1 MRQIYKFLYTIIQ
14 ITKKVFVQVS
24 RLIRQ
29 LNEIFRAIVLIERKK
44 ECDSCESQKDGRNIH
59 GFPSNLGK

>member
-1 MRQIYKFLYTIIQ
+1 MRQIYNFLYTIIQ
-14 ITKKVFVQVS
+14 ITKKVFVQVG

-29 LNEIFRAIVLIERKK
+29 LNEIFRAIVLTEHKK
-44 ECDSCESQKDGRNIH
+44 ECDSGESQKVERNIH

>member
-14 ITKKVFVQVS
+14 ITKKVLVQVC

-29 LNEIFRAIVLIERKK
+29 LNEIFRAIVLTERKK
-44 ECDSCESQKDGRNIH
+44 GCDSCESQKDGRNIH

>member
-14 ITKKVFVQVS
+14 ITKKVLVQVS

-29 LNEIFRAIVLIERKK
+29 LNEIFRAIVLTERKK
-44 ECDSCESQKDGRNIH
+44 ECDSCEPQKDGRNIH

>member
-29 LNEIFRAIVLIERKK
+29 LNEIFRAIVLTERKK
-44 ECDSCESQKDGRNIH
+44 ECDSCESQKVERNSH

>member
-1 MRQIYKFLYTIIQ
+1 MRQIYNFLYTIIQ
-14 ITKKVFVQVS
+14 ITKKVLVQVS

-29 LNEIFRAIVLIERKK
+29 LNEIFRAITLIERKK
-44 ECDSCESQKDGRNIH
+44 ECDSCESQEDERNIH

>member
-1 MRQIYKFLYTIIQ
+1 MSYLYKFLYTIIQ
-14 ITKKVFVQVS
+14 ITKKVFVQVG

-29 LNEIFRAIVLIERKK
+29 LNEIFHAIVLTEHKK
-44 ECDSCESQKDGRNIH
+44 ECDSGEPQKDGRNIH

>member
-1 MRQIYKFLYTIIQ
+1 MRQIYNFLYTIIQ
-14 ITKKVFVQVS
+14 ITKKVFVQVG

-29 LNEIFRAIVLIERKK
+29 LNEIFRAIVLTEHKK
-44 ECDSCESQKDGRNIH
+44 ECDSCEPQKVERNIH

>member
-14 ITKKVFVQVS
+14 ITKKVLVQVS

-29 LNEIFRAIVLIERKK
+29 LNEIFRAIVLNESKK
-44 ECDSCESQKDGRNIH
+44 ECDSGESKEVVRNIH

>member
-29 LNEIFRAIVLIERKK
+29 LHQIFRAIVLTEHKK
-44 ECDSCESQKDGRNIH
+44 ECDSSESQKVERNSH
-59 GFPSNLGK
+59 GFPTNFK